1 VIPTRNLMI
10 RLQERTH
17 SLYSAPEAT
26 FGPQVRHFVQWLE
39 SEPVFATSLAELP
52 HIELS
57 AEEWLQQ
64 NVKYGEG
71 LNVSAEEDKAV
82 AELWQVVLHLAAQEN
97 VTSAAFKLV
106 VNFLHGTGNT
116 SADANRACL
125 EIFVDPVV
133 AWLKERLLKDDLLLH
148 SLDRY
153 AREAAWF
160 RRTALREAYQAD
172 TEKGEKIL
180 DHDLRHALFR
190 DGVDF
195 PFSQAQGPSGRPDI
209 VVSDDEAEP
218 LPLEVKV
225 FDPERGRNESWIRA
239 GFSQAIDYAHDYRR
253 ADGYLAIFDV
263 SPNGLAVE
271 GDDPKSRIPTV
282 LSDGVTVFVV
292 TVPIGLSQPASKRRQ
307 SRVVLQAD
315 GLRS

>member
-97 VTSAAFKLV
+97 VTSAAFK
-106 VNFLHGTGNT
+106 TGRQLP
-116 SADANRACL
+116 SR
-125 EIFVDPVV
+125 
-133 AWLKERLLKDDLLLH
+133 
-148 SLDRY
+148 DR
-153 AREAAWF
+153 
-160 RRTALREAYQAD
+160 
-172 TEKGEKIL
+172 
-180 DHDLRHALFR
+180 
-190 DGVDF
+190 
-195 PFSQAQGPSGRPDI
+195 
-209 VVSDDEAEP
+209 
-218 LPLEVKV
+218 
-225 FDPERGRNESWIRA
+225 
-239 GFSQAIDYAHDYRR
+239 
-253 ADGYLAIFDV
+253 
-263 SPNGLAVE
+263 
-271 GDDPKSRIPTV
+271 
-282 LSDGVTVFVV
+282 
-292 TVPIGLSQPASKRRQ
+292 
-307 SRVVLQAD
+307 
-315 GLRS
+315 